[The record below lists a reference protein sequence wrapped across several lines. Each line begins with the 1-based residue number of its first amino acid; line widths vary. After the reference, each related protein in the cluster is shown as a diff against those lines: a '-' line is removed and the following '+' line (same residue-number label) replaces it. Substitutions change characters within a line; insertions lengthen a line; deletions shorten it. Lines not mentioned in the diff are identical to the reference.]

1 MTPTS
6 PQRVVGGVVLAL
18 PGAAPPPPPIAAAVA
33 AVENTAPP
41 APDPPPASE
50 PPPASA
56 GFIWPWYG
64 NITSTFSEWRGSN
77 IHGGIDI
84 DAFGTCGAPVVA
96 AASGRVVLVS
106 YLDWG
111 LGLHVIIE
119 HPDGSRTVYAHL
131 SESYVS
137 IGQYVSQGEAVG
149 AIGCRGY
156 FTRPPLHF
164 ELWIGGGRV
173 APLAYLP

>member
-1 MTPTS
+1 M
-6 PQRVVGGVVLAL
+6 
-18 PGAAPPPPPIAAAVA
+18 
-33 AVENTAPP
+33 ENTAPP

-84 DAFGTCGAPVVA
+84 DAFGNYGAPVVA

-131 SESYVS
+131 SESYVAM
-137 IGQYVSQGEAVG
+137 GQYVSQGEAIG
-149 AIGCRGY
+149 AIGCSGY
-156 FTRPPLHF
+156 CTGPHLHF
-164 ELWIGGGRV
+164 EVWIGGGRV
-173 APLAYLP
+173 DPLLYLP